1 MTTFRSAF
9 LLTFFGLLA
18 AAFFW
23 ATDPAIGIATRVMD
37 PALNVND
44 AANQAWPG
52 TVVGLIGS
60 GGVVL
65 TGLWL
70 LTRRTA

>member
-1 MTTFRSAF
+1 MTSVRSAL
-9 LLTFFGLLA
+9 LLTLFGLLA
-18 AAFFW
+18 ATFFW
-23 ATDPAIGIATRVMD
+23 ATDPAIGVATRVMD

-44 AANQAWPG
+44 ASNQAWPG

-60 GGVVL
+60 GGVVA